1 MVEKVK
7 YKDLV
12 RGFNFV
18 KKTNCFTVRVYRS
31 MGMTMQEQKLQ
42 KHNPHVECF
51 SLAICQ
57 FGHVTSVCLCP
68 PALVAG
74 AADPVGRQLGD
85 LGLGGGGSIRL
96 RPWNVPPSR
105 GKRSYI

>member
-1 MVEKVK
+1 
-7 YKDLV
+7 
-12 RGFNFV
+12 
-18 KKTNCFTVRVYRS
+18 
-31 MGMTMQEQKLQ
+31 MGLKMQVQKLQ
-42 KHNPHVECF
+42 KHKPHVECF
-51 SLAICQ
+51 SLAIC
-57 FGHVTSVCLCP
+57 SRDYSECLCP
-68 PALVAG
+68 PALGAG